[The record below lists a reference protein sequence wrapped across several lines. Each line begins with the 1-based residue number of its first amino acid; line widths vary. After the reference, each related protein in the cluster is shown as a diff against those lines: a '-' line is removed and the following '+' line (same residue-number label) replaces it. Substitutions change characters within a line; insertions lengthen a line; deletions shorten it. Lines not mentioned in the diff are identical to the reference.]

1 LNHLFEVILF
11 SFLQRLRHIGNL
23 PILTLVLS
31 ASLLISCDS
40 AEQANGET
48 DHGSRSNESV
58 PIQQTQVAEIEI
70 NDPIITTGT
79 MSALKVTDISPMVSG
94 LVDEVYVAVGDRVKK
109 GDPLLRIRQTEIR
122 LAIAQLE
129 HKVSLARAEFNNA
142 KKDLGTNLGLSKIG
156 AVSQDITDNT
166 QTLFDIYRARLGIA
180 EAQLLEAK
188 QNLED
193 SETKAPFDGVITE
206 RNINEGAYIQTIRM
220 GMGPPELQI
229 QQIDIIVALVRI
241 PETELSRIS
250 VGTPAKITID
260 GMNQTYDSQIHV
272 INDRID
278 YETRTIDVRL
288 GIQNDDYLIKPGLF
302 IRAEIYPEPRQAL
315 VVSRQAVLGND
326 TAYVFTNLN
335 GLAHK
340 VPVTIRELDTQQ
352 VEILSGLKPGQSVL
366 TGNNLTRLR
375 DGSTIS
381 VEGV

>member
-1 LNHLFEVILF
+1 
-11 SFLQRLRHIGNL
+11 
-23 PILTLVLS
+23 
-31 ASLLISCDS
+31 
-40 AEQANGET
+40 
-48 DHGSRSNESV
+48 V

-302 IRAEIYPEPRQAL
+302 IRAEIYPEPRRAL